1 MSLFGAVWMA
11 DLRNDRPSL
20 PIPEKN
26 PVLEM
31 PFYEIVQRER
41 GKGELGMFCEPV
53 RDCAWG
59 SEIFKKKIRIRFSAI
74 EVNH

>member
-11 DLRNDRPSL
+11 DLRNDRYYQL
-20 PIPEKN
+20 IPEKN

-41 GKGELGMFCEPV
+41 ENGEFGMMLL
-53 RDCAWG
+53 
-59 SEIFKKKIRIRFSAI
+59 
-74 EVNH
+74 